1 MSPGP
6 LVVVGDSLLDVDV
19 EGEAERLCPDAP
31 VPVVAGTRERRRPGG
46 AGLAAL
52 LAAGEGTEVVLVTA
66 AGDDES
72 GRILQEMLAGSVE
85 TVRLPLSGGTVTKT
99 RIRARGQTLLRVDTG
114 EGRAERGGPGGRG
127 RAPELRRAAE
137 AIRDAGA
144 VLVSDYGLGT
154 AEVLREALAE
164 ATGPLVWDPHP
175 RGLTPLPGC
184 ALVTPSEAE
193 ARLLCAGPYGSPE
206 QAARGLARDLDAEAV
221 AVTLG
226 ARGAGVARRGGRF
239 TLVPPP
245 FPVAGGD
252 ACGAGDRFAGTAAL
266 ALRDGSSAEEAVEA
280 AVGHATRFVESGGA
294 ARVGS
299 PAPAGRFAGSG
310 ADGRSAARDR
320 GGRLFGPELGDRPR
334 TPRETAELVRA
345 RGGRLV
351 ATGGCFDLLH
361 AGHVSLLRRARAL
374 GDALIVCV
382 NSDESVRRL
391 KGPGRPVVAEED
403 RVEVLRALECV
414 DAVVV
419 FGESTPTS
427 LIERMR
433 PDVWVKGGD
442 YAESDLPEA
451 EAVRRAGGET
461 VILPLVPGQSTTSLI
476 AAARAA
482 L

>member
-1 MSPGP
+1 MRRGP

-19 EGEAERLCPDAP
+19 EGDAERLCPDAP
-31 VPVVAGTRERRRPGG
+31 VPVVAGTREHRRPGG

-52 LAAGEGTEVVLVTA
+52 LAADEGTEVVLVTA
-66 AGDDES
+66 AGDDEPGLRLRELLS
-72 GRILQEMLAGSVE
+72 GAVE

-114 EGRAERGGPGGRG
+114 DGRAETGECGGRARG
-127 RAPELRRAAE
+127 PELRRATD
-137 AIRDAGA
+137 AIRNAGA
-144 VLVSDYGLGT
+144 ILVSDYGLGT
-154 AEVLREALAE
+154 AAVLREALAG
-164 ATGPLVWDPHP
+164 ATAPLVWDPHP
-175 RGLTPLPGC
+175 RGLTPVPGC

-193 ARLLCAGPYGSPE
+193 ARLLCGEAHASPE
-206 QAARGLARDLDAEAV
+206 QAARRLARDLDAEAV

-239 TLVPPP
+239 TQVPPP
-245 FPVAGGD
+245 FPVTGAD
-252 ACGAGDRFAGTAAL
+252 TCGAGDRFAGTAAL
-266 ALRDGSSAEEAVEA
+266 ALRDGSSAEDAVKA
-280 AVGHATRFVESGGA
+280 AVGQATRFVEGGGA
-294 ARVGS
+294 AAVRS
-299 PAPAGRFAGSG
+299 LAPDGRFSG
-310 ADGRSAARDR
+310 PGRSARLAVREP
-320 GGRLFGPELGDRPR
+320 GERLFGPELGDRPR
-334 TPRETAELVRA
+334 TPLEVAEVVRA

-361 AGHVSLLRRARAL
+361 SGHVSLLRRARAL

-391 KGPGRPVVAEED
+391 KGPSRPVVGEED

-414 DAVVV
+414 DAVAV

-427 LIERMR
+427 LIERIR

-442 YAESDLPEA
+442 YTESDLPEA

-461 VILPLVPGQSTTSLI
+461 VILPLVPGQSTTNLI